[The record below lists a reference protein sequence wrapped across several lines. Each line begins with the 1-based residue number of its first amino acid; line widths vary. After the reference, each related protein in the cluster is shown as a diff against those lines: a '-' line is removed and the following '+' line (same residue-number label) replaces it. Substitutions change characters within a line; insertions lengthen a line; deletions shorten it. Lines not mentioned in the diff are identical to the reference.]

1 MAGKKIDN
9 NKNNRNKFKKKM
21 DYKNNMNSANY
32 MNNNMNNNMNYNP
45 YTTYTPPIN
54 HFYPVYYPNPI
65 VINVNTPNAEI
76 GNSGTYYPQQN
87 YQQGYNNRR
96 HQQGYNNRR
105 HQQGNNNKRY
115 RQRYNNFR
123 RSSDYGYSD
132 RNNRKVERKA
142 KPLKKSKFTNMQDFI
157 NSETTFTN
165 KKIMKDDKEYEVVGI
180 NIVPDMNMLKSNNG
194 DFVDQLLSDI
204 FGIKKEDKQGQN
216 EKKEK
221 EDEGKVAPIIKEN
234 EFDLEKEYEE
244 LPFEINNL
252 NDLVKLGNLY
262 DESKPHQF
270 GINMKRLSLIKT
282 SLENLQKIIGM
293 ESIKKTIFNKIITFL
308 QGLGNTNDM
317 HHIVIQAPPGYGKT
331 MLGYY
336 LSEIFYKLGIIKT
349 DKKQDDKKK
358 TYLHPITNKKID
370 FPFVI
375 AKRKDLIGEY
385 LGHTAP
391 KVEKKVNEACGGVLF
406 IDEAYSLGSANSKKE
421 SYSETCLNTI
431 NQLLS
436 EKSGEFIC
444 IIAGYKDE
452 LKKSFFTNPG
462 LERRFRLIFNIEKY
476 KPNELGLIF
485 EKMINDSKWKIADSI
500 LISNENS
507 MLLDFLK
514 KNKDEFKFCGGDM
527 EALLQNCRDAHS
539 KRVLGKHPKLKKIIT
554 MEDIN
559 EGYKLFMKNMDRNK
573 NERNDLLSS
582 MYV

>member
-1 MAGKKIDN
+1 
-9 NKNNRNKFKKKM
+9 
-21 DYKNNMNSANY
+21 
-32 MNNNMNNNMNYNP
+32 
-45 YTTYTPPIN
+45 
-54 HFYPVYYPNPI
+54 
-65 VINVNTPNAEI
+65 
-76 GNSGTYYPQQN
+76 
-87 YQQGYNNRR
+87 
-96 HQQGYNNRR
+96 
-105 HQQGNNNKRY
+105 
-115 RQRYNNFR
+115 
-123 RSSDYGYSD
+123 
-132 RNNRKVERKA
+132 
-142 KPLKKSKFTNMQDFI
+142 
-157 NSETTFTN
+157 
-165 KKIMKDDKEYEVVGI
+165 
-180 NIVPDMNMLKSNNG
+180 MNMLKSNNG

-204 FGIKKEDKQGQN
+204 FGIKKDELS
-216 EKKEK
+216 EKKNIKKEE

-234 EFDLEKEYEE
+234 VFDLEKEYED
-244 LPFEINNL
+244 LPFEIN
-252 NDLVKLGNLY
+252 DLTDLIKLANLY

-270 GINMKRLSLIKT
+270 GINMKRLNLIKT

-349 DKKQDDKKK
+349 DKKQDDKNK

-391 KVEKKVNEACGGVLF
+391 KVEKKVSEACGGVLF

-444 IIAGYKDE
+444 IIAGDKEE

-500 LISNENS
+500 LIKNENS
-507 MLLDFLK
+507 KLLDFLN

-554 MEDIN
+554 MEDVN
-559 EGYKLFMKNMDRNK
+559 EGYKLFMKNMDRTK
-573 NERNDLLSS
+573 MKEKIYYHQCVCIFLF
-582 MYV
+582 